1 MMVAAE
7 ISVMTEMPELK
18 GLEADFVQVK
28 TSALFAEPE
37 ESKGHLIYR
46 QPDYL
51 RWEYMSPQ
59 AIVWEVDGAKDN
71 VNPQIRQIVL
81 LILKTINGNY
91 LQPNNDFN
99 VSWDGET
106 AILTPKRRELKQ
118 LFARISIRL
127 NAKTGVADEVILYE
141 QSGDETKIRF
151 LNVVK

>member
-91 LQPNNDFN
+91 LLPNNDFN

-118 LFARISIRL
+118 LFACISIRL